1 MLLNETLVND
11 ATRGRV
17 YKTTALILNEK
28 ALGDPL
34 VHHYDRDFGFLG
46 HLGTPKKGESGEVP
60 RPPEVE
66 NFSVFLCLALSVD
79 LLCLSLC
86 LERGAS
92 RLGSLSL
99 APSIYACG

>member
-17 YKTTALILNEK
+17 YKTTALIFNEK

-46 HLGTPKKGESGEVP
+46 HLV
-60 RPPEVE
+60 VE
-66 NFSVFLCLALSVD
+66 QID
-79 LLCLSLC
+79 RSLK
-86 LERGAS
+86 LRN
-92 RLGSLSL
+92 L
-99 APSIYACG
+99 